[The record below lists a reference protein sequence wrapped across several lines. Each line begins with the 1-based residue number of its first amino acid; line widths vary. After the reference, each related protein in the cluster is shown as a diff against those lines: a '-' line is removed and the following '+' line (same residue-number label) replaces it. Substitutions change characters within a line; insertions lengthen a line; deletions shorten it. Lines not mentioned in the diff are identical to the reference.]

1 MKNREGCTEQTAEM
15 LSRCVE
21 QARRLGAYCRVQRAH
36 LQAHEAA
43 LERQKTTLAGQDEAA
58 RRLMIFQRQSAARR
72 MKWICGC
79 ERQQERLFR
88 RMERARSKR
97 SGWSFRR
104 AKRAQKQ
111 LERLCAQLFD
121 RQKRQK
127 QSRRTMQ

>member
-1 MKNREGCTEQTAEM
+1 MKNREGCTAQTAEL

-43 LERQKTTLAGQDEAA
+43 LERREASAGQDEAA
-58 RRLMIFQRQSAARR
+58 RRLMDIQRQSAARR

-79 ERQQERLFR
+79 ERRRERLFR

-111 LERLCAQLFD
+111 LERLCARLFD
-121 RQKRQK
+121 RQK